1 VNSPAAAL
9 ASGAKLGLERTK
21 SRVPL
26 AGLNAMERK
35 RSKPVNDPLEKI
47 LFGESFL
54 KSDMRSSAHRI
65 QLSSAGAQLRFQR
78 GSVHGELF
86 LIIFLVRRRRPNALH
101 LERSADF

>member
-1 VNSPAAAL
+1 MNSPAAAL

-78 GSVHGELF
+78 GTIEGDLF
-86 LIIFLVRRRRPNALH
+86 LVVFLIGRRGADTLH
-101 LERSADF
+101 LE